1 MELEIRQRQG
11 VNVFV
16 KRLKQSKQL
25 RRFGDIQYV
34 SRRMHYVVIYMDR
47 DKVAENV
54 AKLRQ
59 LNFVK
64 KILVS
69 PRPELNMDFSQAM
82 GVYKLTEED
91 QEKLKNKSERK

>member
-1 MELEIRQRQG
+1 MELKIRQRQG

>member
-1 MELEIRQRQG
+1 MELKIRQRQG

-16 KRLKQSKQL
+16 KRLKQGKQL

>member
-1 MELEIRQRQG
+1 MELKIRQRQG

-69 PRPELNMDFSQAM
+69 PRPELNMDFFQAM